1 MKILQTVSL
10 EDVRV
15 FAPIGFYEEEQL
27 LGNEFL
33 VQASVSFDAGD
44 DDYENLDKTV
54 NYEILYQIIQKV
66 MTPKRKLL
74 ESAAHEILK
83 AIHLYFSFAQSID
96 VSIKKLN
103 PPFGGDFAHSKV
115 SVRYSQPNSGL
126 VI

>member
-1 MKILQTVSL
+1 MKILQTVFL

-33 VQASVSFDAGD
+33 VNVSVQFDAAID
-44 DDYENLDKTV
+44 DHENLDKTV
-54 NYEILYQIIQKV
+54 NYEILYQIIHQV
-66 MTPKRKLL
+66 MKPKRKLL

-83 AIHLYFSFAQSID
+83 AIHDHFAFANAID

-115 SVRYSQPNSGL
+115 AVQYSNS
-126 VI
+126 

>member
-15 FAPIGFYEEEQL
+15 FAPIGFYEEEQI

-33 VQASVSFDAGD
+33 VHAVVSFDAGID
-44 DDYENLDKTV
+44 DHENLDKTV
-54 NYEILYQIIQKV
+54 NYEILYQIIHQV
-66 MTPKRKLL
+66 MKRKRKLL

-83 AIHLYFSFAQSID
+83 AIHAKFSFAKTID

-103 PPFGGDFAHSKV
+103 PPFGGDSAHSKV
-115 SVRYSQPNSGL
+115 AVRYCSSSC
-126 VI
+126 

>member
-15 FAPIGFYEEEQL
+15 FAPIGFYEEEQI

-33 VQASVSFDAGD
+33 VQASVSFDAGID
-44 DDYENLDKTV
+44 DHENLDKTV
-54 NYEILYQIIQKV
+54 NYEILYQIIHQV

-83 AIHLYFSFAQSID
+83 EIHSHFSFARAID
-96 VSIKKLN
+96 VSIKKMN

-115 SVRYSQPNSGL
+115 AVQYRG
-126 VI
+126 V